1 VIGVIEDI
9 EQKATY
15 NNNPV
20 DSKSVVRV
28 ILKNKFKTI
37 KISFWTDQIK
47 IFESFNLK
55 RKDKIII

>member
-1 VIGVIEDI
+1 MIGIIEDI
-9 EQKATY
+9 EEKATY
-15 NNNPV
+15 NHNPV

>member
-1 VIGVIEDI
+1 MIGVIEDI